1 MEPVWIFGE
10 LLVFLLQQLFLNQN
24 QNLSD
29 DSDEVDLGK
38 T

>member
-29 DSDEVDLGK
+29 DSDEV
-38 T
+38 